1 MFKYTPRVNLV
12 KTRKKEKKNI
22 DKPIS
27 IERLSLSIL
36 AKSPKEVK
44 KISKYF
50 KQWALPKQ
58 IQAMEN
64 YMLKPRI
71 NMTTKG
77 PSRKQVIVLMNNDNK
92 MKFME
97 DSSNHFTN
105 LNRALKNIKLEII
118 VNFI

>member
-1 MFKYTPRVNLV
+1 
-12 KTRKKEKKNI
+12 
-22 DKPIS
+22 
-27 IERLSLSIL
+27 
-36 AKSPKEVK
+36 
-44 KISKYF
+44 
-50 KQWALPKQ
+50 
-58 IQAMEN
+58 
-64 YMLKPRI
+64 MLKPRI

-118 VNFI
+118 VNFIWPNQSSITIITNKVALSLELQTIKNYIKNANCIKAEGVEVSHLP